1 MKNRGF
7 TLIELMVVVAIVGIM
22 SAAVV
27 PLIGHRIEKN
37 AITKVREEVSDYL
50 KTLIERAY
58 EEGKAIDIEI
68 DPGQNKITAFRDI
81 GATKAMVGR
90 QYDIPARLKIFTMN
104 NINPTVTA
112 NGNAYI
118 DLEDSGSNDVT
129 NITINSK
136 GAIKIIKDGIE
147 YDSLTIVSKTNS
159 GETPV
164 AVRLSNITGL
174 QFGKVEVYV
183 GAGDKRLN
191 LRIGK

>member
-1 MKNRGF
+1 
-7 TLIELMVVVAIVGIM
+7 
-22 SAAVV
+22 
-27 PLIGHRIEKN
+27 
-37 AITKVREEVSDYL
+37 
-50 KTLIERAY
+50 
-58 EEGKAIDIEI
+58 
-68 DPGQNKITAFRDI
+68 
-81 GATKAMVGR
+81 MVGR

-112 NGNAYI
+112 NGDAYI
-118 DLEDSGSNDVT
+118 NVEGVGSNDVT

-136 GAIKIIKDGIE
+136 GAIKIIKDGTE